1 MTKFDTSGRMKS
13 GLPTSLLGSPTV
25 RLLSSL
31 ESIGK
36 VSFYDFKAFPDVSYG
51 GEVIELY
58 MTWEVFFLFCTVV
71 IDLLAL
77 VVLIYHN
84 NKKK

>member
-1 MTKFDTSGRMKS
+1 MY
-13 GLPTSLLGSPTV
+13 GLPTPCKGSPTV

-31 ESIGK
+31 RFIGK
-36 VSFYDFKAFPDVSYG
+36 VSFHYFTFPEVSYK

-77 VVLIYHN
+77 VVLIYQN